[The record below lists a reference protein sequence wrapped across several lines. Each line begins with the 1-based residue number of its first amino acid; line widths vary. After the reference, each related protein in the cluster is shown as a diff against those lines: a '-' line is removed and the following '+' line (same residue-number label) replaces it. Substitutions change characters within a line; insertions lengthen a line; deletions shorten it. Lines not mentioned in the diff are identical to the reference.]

1 MDDFNKLRREA
12 EIINRNVLRDY
23 SYTEK
28 MIILEMIRQALLY
41 AKFKSLMKVKQEDD

>member
-28 MIILEMIRQALLY
+28 MIILEMIKQALMY
-41 AKFKSLMKVKQEDD
+41 AKFKDLMRGETE